1 MPWLLLSVFCTG
13 EAGMKRFWTLF
24 FVVAVAAAE
33 AQTTSQN
40 QIRHVETSMNHL
52 TVLEFGEPI
61 TTLAIGDAD
70 SFQVERH
77 EDKVFI
83 KPLQQGISTNLFVWT
98 ASRELSYELDPSGS
112 LASMDVSIHTDPA
125 PNPRANAQSNE
136 ELSEEK
142 IHKITPLVL
151 TQMLSGAEDIAQ
163 DSTKATHNRI
173 EVTLEQVY
181 RTGDQIYIR
190 YSVTNRTEAPFRV
203 TTPIVYAQTP
213 SQNTVSLTNLHD
225 HQLKRKTYESLKAQ
239 RGVALEVAQTESD
252 PRDLAPG
259 EKATGVIAIKGT
271 EENQSRIYQLNFGII
286 NSGPGRNHPVT
297 AEAVL

>member
-1 MPWLLLSVFCTG
+1 
-13 EAGMKRFWTLF
+13 MKRFWALF
-24 FVVAVAAAE
+24 FVVAVAGAK
-33 AQTTSQN
+33 AQTTGQG

-112 LASMDVSIHTDPA
+112 LASMDISIHADPG

-136 ELSEEK
+136 ELSEER
-142 IHKITPLVL
+142 IHRIASLVL
-151 TQMLSGAEDIAQ
+151 TQTLAGAEDIAQ
-163 DSTKATHNRI
+163 GSARAQHNRVQ
-173 EVTLEQVY
+173 VTLEQVY

-190 YSVTNRTEAPFRV
+190 YSVANRTDAPFRV
-203 TTPIVYAQTP
+203 TTPAVYAQTP
-213 SQNTVSLTNLHD
+213 SQDTISLASLRD
-225 HQLKRKTYESLKAQ
+225 YQLTRKTYASLNTR
-239 RGVALEVAQTESD
+239 RGVALEVAQTESN

-271 EENQSRIYQLNFGII
+271 DGNQSHIYQLNFGVM
-286 NSGPGRNHPVT
+286 NSGPGRNCSVT

>member
-1 MPWLLLSVFCTG
+1 
-13 EAGMKRFWTLF
+13 
-24 FVVAVAAAE
+24 
-33 AQTTSQN
+33 
-40 QIRHVETSMNHL
+40 MNHL

-271 EENQSRIYQLNFGII
+271 EENQSRIYQLNFGVI
-286 NSGPGRNHPVT
+286 NSGPGRNHQVT

>member
-1 MPWLLLSVFCTG
+1 
-13 EAGMKRFWTLF
+13 MKTLMSLI

-33 AQTTSQN
+33 AQTTGQG

-52 TVLEFGEPI
+52 TVLEFGEPV

-70 SFQVERH
+70 SFQIERH

-83 KPLQQGISTNLFVWT
+83 KPLQQGVATNLFVWT

-125 PNPRANAQSNE
+125 PGPRANAQSNA

-142 IHKITPLVL
+142 IRKIATLVL
-151 TQMLSGAEDIAQ
+151 TQTLAGAEDIA
-163 DSTKATHNRI
+163 I
-173 EVTLEQVY
+173 
-181 RTGDQIYIR
+181 DQIYRSEDQIYLR
-190 YSVTNRTEAPFRV
+190 YSITNRTEAPFRV
-203 TTPIVYAQTP
+203 TTPAVYAQTP
-213 SQNTVSLTNLHD
+213 SQNTFSLVSLRN
-225 HQLKRKTYESLKAQ
+225 HQLKRKTYASLKAR
-239 RGVALEVAQTESD
+239 RGVLLDVAQAEST

-271 EENQSRIYQLNFGII
+271 DGNQSRLYQLNFGLI
-286 NSGPGRNHPVT
+286 NSGPGQNRPVT

>member
-1 MPWLLLSVFCTG
+1 
-13 EAGMKRFWTLF
+13 MKRFWALF
-24 FVVAVAAAE
+24 FVVAVAGAE
-33 AQTTSQN
+33 AQTTGQG

-112 LASMDVSIHTDPA
+112 LASMDVSIHADPG

-136 ELSEEK
+136 ELSEER
-142 IHKITPLVL
+142 IHRIASLVL
-151 TQMLSGAEDIAQ
+151 TQTLAGAEDIAQ
-163 DSTKATHNRI
+163 GSARAEHNRVQ
-173 EVTLEQVY
+173 VTLEQVY

-190 YSVTNRTEAPFRV
+190 YSVANRTDAPFRV
-203 TTPIVYAQTP
+203 TTPAVYAQTP
-213 SQNTVSLTNLHD
+213 SQDTISLASLHD
-225 HQLKRKTYESLKAQ
+225 YQLTRKTYASLNAR
-239 RGVALEVAQTESD
+239 RGVALEVAQTESN

-271 EENQSRIYQLNFGII
+271 DGNQSHIYQLNFGVM
-286 NSGPGRNHPVT
+286 NSGPGRNRPVT